1 MAANERQ
8 IVLFPSPAWR
18 DKTGETRAFEHSLT
32 TDDSMRSLSLHFSCR
47 SYFKAAITWCF
58 EPDITFAL
66 FRFFGAY
73 KSDPNVRR
81 GNVFRRKYIVL
92 KWKEKS
98 HKEEGE
104 NKEEA
109 SFYGTVII
117 IKIKIG
123 RNDWILWN
131 SRLDRKRKNISLIL
145 CGLMCC

>member
-1 MAANERQ
+1 MTANERQ

-18 DKTGETRAFEHSLT
+18 DKTGETRAFEHSLMA
-32 TDDSMRSLSLHFSCR
+32 DDSMRSLSLHFSCR

-73 KSDPNVRR
+73 KSDPNVRC
-81 GNVFRRKYIVL
+81 GNVSRRKYIVL
-92 KWKEKS
+92 KWKEEGK
-98 HKEEGE
+98 KEET
-104 NKEEA
+104 

-117 IKIKIG
+117 RKIKIG

-145 CGLMCC
+145 CGLICC